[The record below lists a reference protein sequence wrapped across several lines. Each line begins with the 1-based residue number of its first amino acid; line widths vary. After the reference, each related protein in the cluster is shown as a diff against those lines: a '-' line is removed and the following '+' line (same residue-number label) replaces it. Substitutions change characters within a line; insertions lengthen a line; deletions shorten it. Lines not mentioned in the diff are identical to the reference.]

1 MKLEKSVKGETLKRV
16 AKNLGQDA
24 KTHDIGARGTLPLR
38 SGPVAAEEDDGEQ
51 LDSPRKFRATT
62 HADHC
67 DPTPPPPVD
76 GLPEPEVGPEP
87 EVEIEA
93 KHQRL
98 IRRPRLAQ
106 PVPAP
111 SPAPEAPRPPT
122 PFEPGRK
129 QPISR
134 SLDLSVIKTAVGIQ
148 GRAQIDQ
155 EKVAEY
161 AQRMQA
167 GDDFPPVVVF
177 RVDGEFLLVDGFHR
191 YHAAERAGRT
201 RIAVDLRPGTRTD
214 AIKFAIGANAR
225 HGLQLKNC
233 DKRHIVTMALR
244 ELAGLSDHAIA
255 HLCKVSHP
263 FVGTVRG
270 QLETVSS
277 CDLRTGLDGKKRKA
291 HQKHADGRR
300 RQRRSRKPPNR
311 ACGHPLSR
319 GPIAGRQIT

>member
-1 MKLEKSVKGETLKRV
+1 MNQALQV
-16 AKNLGQDA
+16 
-24 KTHDIGARGTLPLR
+24 
-38 SGPVAAEEDDGEQ
+38 
-51 LDSPRKFRATT
+51 DSRITSFPRRTRT
-62 HADHC
+62 R
-67 DPTPPPPVD
+67 P
-76 GLPEPEVGPEP
+76 
-87 EVEIEA
+87 
-93 KHQRL
+93 QRTE
-98 IRRPRLAQ
+98 
-106 PVPAP
+106 P

-129 QPISR
+129 QPIST
-134 SLDLSVIKTAVGIQ
+134 SLDLSVIKADVGIQ
-148 GRAQIDQ
+148 GRAEINE

-161 AQRMQA
+161 AQRMEA
-167 GDDFPPVVVF
+167 GDDFPPVAAF
-177 RVDGEFLLVDGFHR
+177 RVHSEFLLADGFHR
-191 YHAAERAGRT
+191 YHAAQRAGRAQ
-201 RIAVDLRPGTRTD
+201 IAVDLRPGTRTD

-225 HGLQLKNC
+225 HCLPLTNA
-233 DKRHIVTMALR
+233 DKRHVVTMALR
-244 ELAGLSDHAIA
+244 ELPGLSDHAIA

-319 GPIAGRQIT
+319 GPIAGLQIT